1 MVRALREAAAYD
13 PCGEALYG
21 ERSHDDGW
29 GILIARLD
37 GSAALHHR
45 STRPIFSSGSDP
57 ESVIPGWAAGA
68 PVVLM
73 AHARKASE
81 GTPVDLA
88 SAYPVH
94 ASSAWGDL
102 YIVHNGSFDRGKLD
116 SLIGEAAPH
125 SDTWAAAVALASRIR
140 GGVSRRD
147 LEWLL
152 GAERTG
158 ANLGIALLGA
168 AAGPRL
174 SWGATTGS
182 AATRAIPTWSATTG
196 SMSASRMA
204 ASSMRRPLWWSC
216 TWGPGDAGPSGTASS
231 TAAPAASRC
240 GTCYPPLNPNFVSYP
255 ALKGEASRFAAPP
268 CPRPSAAGRGRSS
281 TGAAGGSHP
290 ALLSVLRGAL

>member
-1 MVRALREAAAYD
+1 MCRMLVAVGRFEAGELRSMVRALREAAAYD
-13 PCGEALYG
+13 PYGEALYG

-57 ESVIPGWAAGA
+57 ESAIPGWAAGA

-88 SAYPVH
+88 STHPVH

-116 SLIGEAAPH
+116 GLIGEAAPH

-140 GGVSRRD
+140 GGISRRD

-168 AAGPRL
+168 AAGPQVIVGSHYRL
-174 SWGATTGS
+174 
-182 AATRAIPTWSATTG
+182 R
-196 SMSASRMA
+196 
-204 ASSMRRPLWWSC
+204 
-216 TWGPGDAGPSGTASS
+216 GDASDPDLERYYRLYECASDGGTIYASS
-231 TAAPAASRC
+231 TVVELHMGTRGCRALGNGEFHSR
-240 GTCYPPLNPNFVSYP
+240 
-255 ALKGEASRFAAPP
+255 
-268 CPRPSAAGRGRSS
+268 
-281 TGAAGGSHP
+281 AGGLEVWN
-290 ALLSVLRGAL
+290 LLSPT

>member
-1 MVRALREAAAYD
+1 VCRMLVAVGRFEAGELRSMVRALREAAAYD
-13 PCGEALYG
+13 PYGEALYG

-57 ESVIPGWAAGA
+57 ESAIPGWAAGA

-88 SAYPVH
+88 STHPVH

-116 SLIGEAAPH
+116 GLIGEAAPH

-140 GGVSRRD
+140 GGISRRD

-168 AAGPRL
+168 AAGPQVIVGSHYRL
-174 SWGATTGS
+174 RGD
-182 AATRAIPTWSATTG
+182 
-196 SMSASRMA
+196 ASDPDLERYYRLYECA
-204 ASSMRRPLWWSC
+204 SDGGTIYASSTWWSC

-240 GTCYPPLNPNFVSYP
+240 GTFYPPLNLNFIRMNRAGAPWGTSP
-255 ALKGEASRFAAPP
+255 IRTSSRF
-268 CPRPSAAGRGRSS
+268 
-281 TGAAGGSHP
+281 
-290 ALLSVLRGAL
+290 